1 MNTYFVVSCL
11 LAVAAHV
18 TANPIGHY
26 PIAYAPVAAAVGS
39 ISNPSY
45 GYNYEVNDPS
55 TGDNKAQWETRDGDV
70 VKGAYSLVEPDGS
83 IRLVEYTAD
92 PLRGFNAVVKRIGA
106 NIHSVGPAVVEHVAP
121 IVQAP
126 IVEHIAPIHAPIVEH
141 IAPIHYPAPIVA
153 EPIIAPAPILTH
165 AIEPLWLPSPS
176 PYVNIQGSTYGKHGN
191 LLRHWNAGP
200 ISLDG
205 KTLTIRTKHH

>member
-18 TANPIGHY
+18 SANPIGHY
-26 PIAYAPVAAAVGS
+26 PIAYAPVAPPAGS
-39 ISNPSY
+39 NSNPSY

-106 NIHSVGPAVVEHVAP
+106 NIHSVGPAVVEHVPAVVEHVAP

-126 IVEHIAPIHAPIVEH
+126 IIEHIVSGENYDRLKSAVG
-141 IAPIHYPAPIVA
+141 IAAYNH
-153 EPIIAPAPILTH
+153 
-165 AIEPLWLPSPS
+165 
-176 PYVNIQGSTYGKHGN
+176 
-191 LLRHWNAGP
+191 
-200 ISLDG
+200 
-205 KTLTIRTKHH
+205 